1 MSADTDTGAT
11 SKASANGTAPATS
24 AKPAE
29 DECEDCGPGRALG
42 LGLLV
47 IAAAAGLAFI
57 GFDLATG
64 GGLSRRIS
72 GAAAS
77 EDDGEE

>member
-1 MSADTDTGAT
+1 MSADTDTT
-11 SKASANGTAPATS
+11 STASANGTAPAATG
-24 AKPAE
+24 KPAG

-57 GFDLATG
+57 GFDLASG
-64 GGLSRRIS
+64 GGLSRRLS
-72 GAAAS
+72 GVPA
-77 EDDGEE
+77 DDEETDAG